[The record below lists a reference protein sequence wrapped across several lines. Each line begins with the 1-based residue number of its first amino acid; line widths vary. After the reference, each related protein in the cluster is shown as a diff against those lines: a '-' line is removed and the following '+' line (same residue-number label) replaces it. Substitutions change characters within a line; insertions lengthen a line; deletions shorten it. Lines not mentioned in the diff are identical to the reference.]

1 MDAMCDNC
9 TMAERNKYAFIDAQN
24 VYMGTRAAGWTIDAF
39 KLRIYLSDKYHV
51 RKALWFVGYLPE
63 MQGFYT
69 LLQKAGFI
77 VVLKEVARDRGGM
90 PKGNVDV
97 DLTLYAVDLE
107 DEYDTAVLLTSDGDF
122 ASLVRHL
129 KEREKLEVVLSPHRA
144 NTSRLLRRAA
154 GTGKL
159 EYLEAVR
166 SKIGRTK

>member
-1 MDAMCDNC
+1 
-9 TMAERNKYAFIDAQN
+9 MANGNNYAFIDAQN
-24 VYMGTRAAGWTIDAF
+24 VYMGTRAAGWTIDVF
-39 KLRIYLSDKYHV
+39 KLRVYLADKYQV

-63 MQGFYT
+63 MRGFYT

-77 VVLKEVARDRGGM
+77 VVLKEVARDRDGT

-97 DLTLYAVDLE
+97 DLTLHAVDLE
-107 DEYDTAVLLTSDGDF
+107 REYDAAVLLTSDGDF
-122 ASLVRHL
+122 ASLVHYLR
-129 KEREKLEVVLSPHRA
+129 KREKLKVVLSPHRA
-144 NTSRLLRRAA
+144 HTSRLLRRAA

>member
-1 MDAMCDNC
+1 
-9 TMAERNKYAFIDAQN
+9 MADGNNYAFIDAQN

-39 KLRIYLSDKYHV
+39 KLRIYLSDKYQV
-51 RKALWFVGYLPE
+51 RKALWFVGYLPD

-77 VVLKEVARDRGGM
+77 VVLKEVARDRSGT

-97 DLTLYAVDLE
+97 DLTLHAVDLK
-107 DEYDTAVLLTSDGDF
+107 DEYDAAVLLTSDGDF
-122 ASLVRHL
+122 ASLVRCL
-129 KEREKLEVVLSPHRA
+129 RQREKLRVVLSPHRA
-144 NTSRLLRRAA
+144 HTSRLLRRAA

-166 SKIGRTK
+166 SKIERAK